1 MAQSALPAGLVA
13 MGARSSQQEL
23 TVMLATPRE
32 TPNEFLQDFIL
43 GCLFLTI
50 AIVAALKYRRVAN
63 LQEAEVS
70 DQHETKC
77 PLSKHP
83 RHTTKDMYLL
93 LYERMHAA
101 LGLL

>member
-1 MAQSALPAGLVA
+1 
-13 MGARSSQQEL
+13 
-23 TVMLATPRE
+23 MLATPRE

-70 DQHETKC
+70 DQHGNEVF
-77 PLSKHP
+77 
-83 RHTTKDMYLL
+83 
-93 LYERMHAA
+93 A
-101 LGLL
+101 LQAPATHDEGCVPVVE